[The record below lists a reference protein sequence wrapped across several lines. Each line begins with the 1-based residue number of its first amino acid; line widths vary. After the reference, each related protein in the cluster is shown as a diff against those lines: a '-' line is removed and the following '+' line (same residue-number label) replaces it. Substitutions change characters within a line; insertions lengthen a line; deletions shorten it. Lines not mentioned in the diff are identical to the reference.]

1 MRCLRLPTSPG
12 IIICKKMA
20 TTARETAEILLQIG
34 RFVHAVG
41 YRGAVNPAQWMA
53 LRLQPRQFILP
64 HALGI
69 CGISGHDPRH
79 GLDRHQGAQGRRISD
94 PRAVKDRPAK
104 RSAAIDG
111 QGQQGARTR
120 SVYGSGRRRGHV
132 RRGKEIHH
140 PCRARSGTGIGSRAY
155 ASSAVRRLPE
165 LPPCPRRKSSDP
177 AGTCALALVCGL
189 HRSAIR
195 ADELN
200 LLCAYFQP
208 AERGRFS
215 PSTPGRRPRISRL

>member
-1 MRCLRLPTSPG
+1 
-12 IIICKKMA
+12 MA

-53 LRLQPRQFILP
+53 LRYFSRANSFSRTPSAFAEFQATTRGTASTAIKELKAGGYLIHERSKTDRRSVRLRLTAKGSKALARDPFTALVDAVDALDEEKKSII
-64 HALGI
+64 HAA
-69 CGISGHDPRH
+69 
-79 GLDRHQGAQGRRISD
+79 LDQVLESVA
-94 PRAVKDRPAK
+94 
-104 RSAAIDG
+104 
-111 QGQQGARTR
+111 ARTR
-120 SVYGSGRRRGHV
+120 RQRFGVCQNCTHV
-132 RRGKEIHH
+132 RE
-140 PCRARSGTGIGSRAY
+140 
-155 ASSAVRRLPE
+155 E
-165 LPPCPRRKSSDP
+165 KSSDP